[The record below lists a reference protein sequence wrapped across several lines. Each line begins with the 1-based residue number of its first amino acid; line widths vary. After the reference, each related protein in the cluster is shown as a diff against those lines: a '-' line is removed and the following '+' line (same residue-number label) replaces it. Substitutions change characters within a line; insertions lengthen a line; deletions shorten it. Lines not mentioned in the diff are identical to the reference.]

1 MDGRISR
8 RRFLRCATAASLVTM
23 SIRPGEAGG
32 EASGQPVAQP
42 PPGGKYREAPML
54 AARVAAGKLPPVEKR
69 LPAVPFVRQVAQI
82 GRYGGT
88 LYDQA
93 ESPGG
98 RFHLD
103 GTLIVAAQETD
114 NQGRVIRPHLCD
126 VVTATPDFRAFTFHI
141 REGMKWSDGVDLTA
155 ADVLWW
161 WWNEAR
167 NPTIFPEGPRTFKV
181 GDEYAEFTQLD
192 RLTFRIAFRE
202 PFRPCLN
209 LSASEYM
216 AFGTYFG
223 QPAHW
228 MKQFH
233 AAFNPDAD
241 KIARQH
247 GFAAWYQ
254 YYMMVREYMH
264 PVINKPHVAPWVR
277 VASTTTHDIYERNPY
292 FFEVD
297 QEGNQLPYI
306 DRLFVQVV
314 EDERLQE
321 ARRATGSV
329 SEGICDMS
337 QISIFIKNAARGHYS
352 IRHWHLADGSE
363 CMFAFNLNH
372 KDPVKRKVY
381 NDLRFRQA
389 LSYAID
395 RQRINQTL
403 YFGQAK
409 EWQATISPSVS
420 YFNPVWISYCA
431 GYNPARANQLLDEMG
446 LRRPANELFRLDPDG
461 NRFVSVVVFNKQTF
475 PDELLEFVRQ
485 DWAQVGIEA
494 VMKETDFRYRE
505 WLCRAGN
512 QDCTCW
518 NADMVEE
525 ISAYLPW
532 VTKWNPQEVLFYAI
546 DWWLWY
552 YSQGKSGVKPPQ
564 EWIDQFDRMAAWYS
578 ARSDA
583 EYEQLGRA
591 VWDFFSQQLVCIG
604 TVGYAPQPV
613 AVTGGLE
620 NVPENVHMGYGTMW
634 AKSYFVQTYFWDT
647 PEKHA

>member
-1 MDGRISR
+1 MDDRFSR
-8 RRFLRCATAASLVTM
+8 RTFLRYATAASLVTL
-23 SIRPGEAGG
+23 SIPQGQGDEANKPGRAEPK
-32 EASGQPVAQP
+32 PVL
-42 PPGGKYREAPML
+42 GKYKEAPML
-54 AARVAAGKLPPVEKR
+54 AALVASGKLPQVEKR
-69 LPAVPFVRQVAQI
+69 LPAVPFVRHVAKI
-82 GRYGGT
+82 GNYGGT

-98 RFHLD
+98 RFHFD

-114 NQGRVIRPHLCD
+114 NGGRVIRPHLCD
-126 VVTATPDFRAFTFHI
+126 SVSAAPDFRSFEFHI
-141 REGMKWSDGVDLTA
+141 RQGLKWSDGVDLTTD
-155 ADVLWW
+155 DVLWW

-167 NPTIFPEGPRTFKV
+167 NSTIFPEGPRTFKV
-181 GDEYAEFTQLD
+181 GDNFAEFTRVD
-192 RLTFRIAFRE
+192 PLTFRIGFAE

-216 AFGTYFG
+216 AFGSYFG

-233 AAFNPDAD
+233 KDFNPDAD
-241 KIARQH
+241 NIARKN

-254 YYMMVREYMH
+254 YYLMVREYMH
-264 PVINKPHVAPWVR
+264 PVVNKPHVAPWVR

-314 EDERLQE
+314 EDHRLQE

-329 SEGICDMS
+329 SEGVCDMS
-337 QISIFIKNAARGHYS
+337 QISIFTKNESRGHYAM
-352 IRHWHLADGSE
+352 RHWHLADSSE

-372 KDPVKRKVY
+372 KDHVKRQIY
-381 NDLRFRQA
+381 NDLRFREA

-395 RQRINQTL
+395 RRRINQTL

-409 EWQATISPSVS
+409 EWQATISPNVS
-420 YFNPVWISYCA
+420 YFDPEWISHCA
-431 GYNPARANQLLDEMG
+431 QYDPAKAINLLDQVG
-446 LRRPANELFRLDPDG
+446 LRRVADEPYRLGPDG
-461 NRFVSVVVFNKQTF
+461 NRFVSVVIFNKQNF
-475 PDELLEFVRQ
+475 PVELLEFVRQ
-485 DWAQVGIEA
+485 DWAQVGIE
-494 VMKETDFRYRE
+494 VIMKEADFRYRE
-505 WLCRAGN
+505 WVCRAGN

-518 NADMVEE
+518 NGDMVEE
-525 ISAYLPW
+525 IAAYLPW

-552 YSQGKSGVKPPQ
+552 YSRGKSGVKPPQ
-564 EWIDQFDRMAAWYS
+564 DWIDQFDRMAAWYS
-578 ARSDA
+578 AKSEE
-583 EYEQLGRA
+583 EYQRLGRA
-591 VWDFFSQQLVCIG
+591 VWDFFSRQLVCIG
-604 TVGYAPQPV
+604 TVGFAPQPV
-613 AVTGGLE
+613 VIANGLQ
-620 NVPENVHMGYGTMW
+620 NVPEDVHMGYGTMW
-634 AKSYFVQTYFWDT
+634 AKSYFVQTYFWDL